1 MPFNHAKSVPLSFQ
15 KCMTQPNLIDL
26 DPNEYIEALNDN
38 PFAVNIDRCV
48 RCCNTLSNLLK
59 RVCVPN
65 KTEDSNRSI
74 CNMTTGINES
84 KALTKPFS
92 FKRKCKFD
100 RTKCNSNQKWNNDKC
115 LCKCKNRKTLCASK
129 KLYLES

>member
-1 MPFNHAKSVPLSFQ
+1 MPFNHAESVPLSFQ

-59 RVCVPN
+59 RVCSKQNRRFKSKHLQYDYGN
-65 KTEDSNRSI
+65 KWI
-74 CNMTTGINES
+74 ES
-84 KALTKPFS
+84 VNKAFFIQT
-92 FKRKCKFD
+92 
-100 RTKCNSNQKWNNDKC
+100 
-115 LCKCKNRKTLCASK
+115 
-129 KLYLES
+129 